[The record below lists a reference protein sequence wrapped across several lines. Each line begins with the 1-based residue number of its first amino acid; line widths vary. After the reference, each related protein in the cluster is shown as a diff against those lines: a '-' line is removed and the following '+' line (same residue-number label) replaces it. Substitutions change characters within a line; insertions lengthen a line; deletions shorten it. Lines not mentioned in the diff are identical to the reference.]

1 MQSRQFV
8 LSFITALAFL
18 VAAGILLICGHASPG
33 AGPLSELREHLTPSR
48 PVTHVVLMS
57 IKSSVEAA
65 NVKKVTDGMLELQQ
79 KCIHPILQTPYILSI
94 HGGANT
100 ASDGLDRGVTHAF
113 ILEFDSPE
121 HRDYYLDHDVVHQEY
136 REMVQPFLDLQSASI
151 DFQNGK
157 YSSAW
162 WEN

>member
-1 MQSRQFV
+1 MY
-8 LSFITALAFL
+8 
-18 VAAGILLICGHASPG
+18 
-33 AGPLSELREHLTPSR
+33 GPP
-48 PVTHVVLMS
+48 
-57 IKSSVEAA
+57 IQI
-65 NVKKVTDGMLELQQ
+65 TDGMLELQQ

-100 ASDGLDRGVTHAF
+100 ASKSLDVSTLSNNARELMGQLTSQRGVTHGF
-113 ILEFDSPE
+113 IFEFDSPE

-136 REMVQPFLDLQSASI
+136 REMVQPFLDMQIASV

-162 WEN
+162 WDN